1 MNESGLNFEVNRD
14 GEIRFGL
21 GAIKGA
27 GEAAVMAIINER
39 ENGHYKD
46 IFEFARRVNLRA
58 VNKKTFECLA
68 MAGAFDCFH
77 EHHRRQFL
85 FEPENDI
92 SLIEKVI
99 KYGNKE
105 QTEKNAAQQSL
116 FGGEN
121 GLEVP
126 VPKVPD
132 CEPYGEIEKLKIEK
146 DVVGFY
152 ISGHPLDQFTFEIDT
167 FTNNKFSELQDLD
180 SRIGSEMSLA
190 GIVTEVV
197 HRVTKTGKPFGILTI
212 EGYEDSHTFY
222 LFSDDYIKFKEFMV
236 VGWFLYLKGI
246 VITRQWG
253 DQRPEFKISSI
264 QLLSEIRE
272 KLSKSIQV
280 DIKPTAVNEEIINQ
294 IEEILVNNPGKCSF
308 KVNLVEEKEN
318 ISVDLLSR
326 KFMVNPNDTLLNSLK
341 NLPEIEYKVRT

>member
-1 MNESGLNFEVNRD
+1 
-14 GEIRFGL
+14 
-21 GAIKGA
+21 
-27 GEAAVMAIINER
+27 MAIINER
-39 ENGHYKD
+39 ENGSYED
-46 IFEFARRVNLRA
+46 IFEFSRRVNLRA

-68 MAGAFDCFH
+68 MAGAFDCFP

-105 QTEKNAAQQSL
+105 QSEKNAAQQSL

-121 GLEVP
+121 GVQIP

-152 ISGHPLDQFTFEIDT
+152 ISGHPLDQFRFEIDT
-167 FTNNKFSELQDLD
+167 FTNNKFSDLQDLD
-180 SRIGSEMSLA
+180 TRIGNEMSLA

-197 HRVTKTGKPFGILTI
+197 HRVTKNGKPFGILTV

-236 VGWFLYLKGI
+236 VGWFLYIKGI
-246 VITRQWG
+246 VITKQWG
-253 DQRPEFKISSI
+253 DQRPEFKISNI

-272 KLSKSIQV
+272 KLSKAVQLN
-280 DIKPTAVNEEIINQ
+280 IKPTSVNEDIINQ
-294 IEEILVNNPGKCSF
+294 IEKILANNPGKCSF
-308 KVNLVEEKEN
+308 KVNLMEADEN

-326 KFMVNPNDTLLNSLK
+326 KFLVNPNDELICSLNSIPDIDLK
-341 NLPEIEYKVRT
+341 VTT

>member
-1 MNESGLNFEVNRD
+1 
-14 GEIRFGL
+14 
-21 GAIKGA
+21 
-27 GEAAVMAIINER
+27 
-39 ENGHYKD
+39 
-46 IFEFARRVNLRA
+46 
-58 VNKKTFECLA
+58 
-68 MAGAFDCFH
+68 
-77 EHHRRQFL
+77 
-85 FEPENDI
+85 
-92 SLIEKVI
+92 
-99 KYGNKE
+99 
-105 QTEKNAAQQSL
+105 
-116 FGGEN
+116 
-121 GLEVP
+121 
-126 VPKVPD
+126 
-132 CEPYGEIEKLKIEK
+132 
-146 DVVGFY
+146 
-152 ISGHPLDQFTFEIDT
+152 
-167 FTNNKFSELQDLD
+167 
-180 SRIGSEMSLA
+180 MSLA